1 VWTTYARP
9 VNPVDELSDRYVGQ
23 LAATNPCLAAMM
35 GIAGHDG
42 ELTDYGPDGFAVRH
56 ELAERTLAEL
66 AAVPL
71 GSDAERRAAAVL
83 RERLEIELARFAAGY
98 VEADLNTID
107 SPPQLLRQ
115 AIEVL
120 DQGEQ
125 TVVADM
131 RSRLAGIPEALAGL
145 RVTLERGRQQ
155 GRVSA
160 VRQIVN
166 CARQS
171 KEFADYLDTLPGRY
185 RAETERAGAALLEF
199 ASYLTETLAP
209 AAPVRDAVGRERYA
223 LEARN
228 FLGSDIDL
236 LETYEWGWRELAR
249 LEAEMRAVG
258 SHIRPGE
265 PLPAVLAALDADPA
279 HRSAGAGQF
288 RDWIQELADKA
299 IADLDGVHFDIPEPL
314 RRLDCRV
321 PGSNTGIYYLAPA
334 EDLSRPGTVWYSVT
348 EEQPATWSVPS
359 VMFHEGAPGHHL
371 QLGLNVLNTRTLNR
385 FQRLSAELHV
395 GHSEG
400 WGLYAEQLMDE
411 LGYYELPAHRM
422 GMLAG
427 GQQLRA
433 ARVIVDI
440 GLHLELSIPHGAGF
454 HDGSPWTPELAVE
467 FVRDRSGSIGGEEF
481 ARFQVDRY
489 LGLPGQAIAYKVGE
503 RAWLAARAAAQS
515 RQGSRF
521 DLRTFHKTALDLGP
535 MGLDLLT
542 TELARLLS

>member
-1 VWTTYARP
+1 MLWP
-9 VNPVDELSDRYVGQ
+9 MSDVDALSDRYAGE
-23 LAATNPCLAAMM
+23 LAAADPCLAAMM

-42 ELTDYGPDGFAVRH
+42 ELTDYGPDGFAARH
-56 ELAERTLAEL
+56 ELAERTLAGL
-66 AAVPL
+66 TATPART
-71 GSDAERRAAAVL
+71 DAERRAAAVL
-83 RERLEIELARFAAGY
+83 RDRLEIELARSVAGY
-98 VEADLNTID
+98 VDADLNTID
-107 SPPQLLRQ
+107 SPPQRLRQ

-120 DQGEQ
+120 DQGER
-125 TVVADM
+125 TVEADL
-131 RSRLAGIPEALAGL
+131 RSRLAGIPEALTGL
-145 RVTLERGRQQ
+145 RVSLERGRQQ

-160 VRQIVN
+160 VRQVVN

-171 KEFADYLDTLPGRY
+171 KEFADYLDTLPSPY
-185 RAETERAGAALLEF
+185 RAETERAGAALLDF

-209 AAPVRDAVGRERYA
+209 AAPLRDAVGRERYA

-228 FLGSDIDL
+228 FLGSEIDL
-236 LETYEWGWRELAR
+236 LETYDWGWQELAR
-249 LEAEMRAVG
+249 LEAQMREVG
-258 SHIRPGE
+258 AEIAPGE

-279 HRSAGAGQF
+279 HRVRGADRF
-288 RDWIQELADKA
+288 RAWIQELADKA
-299 IADLDGVHFDIPEPL
+299 IADLDGTHFDIPEPL

-321 PGSNTGIYYLAPA
+321 PSSNTGIYYLAPA
-334 EDLSRPGTVWYSVT
+334 EDLSRPGTVWYAVT
-348 EEQPATWSVPS
+348 EEEPVTWAAPS

-385 FQRLSAELHV
+385 FQRMSAELHV

-400 WGLYAEQLMDE
+400 WGLYAERLMDE
-411 LGYYELPAHRM
+411 LGCYELPAHRM

-440 GLHLELSIPHGAGF
+440 GLHLELDIPRGMGF
-454 HDGSPWTPELAVE
+454 HDGERWTPELAVE
-467 FVRDRSGSIGGEEF
+467 FVLGRSGSIGGEEF

-503 RAWLAARAAAQS
+503 RTWLAAREAARA

-521 DLRTFHKTALDLGP
+521 DLRTFHHTALDLGP

-542 TELARLLS
+542 TELERLLT

>member
-1 VWTTYARP
+1 MH
-9 VNPVDELSDRYVGQ
+9 PVDELSDRYVGQ
-23 LAATNPCLAAMM
+23 LAATDPCLAAMM

-42 ELTDYGPDGFAVRH
+42 ELTDYGPDGFASRR

-66 AAVPL
+66 TAVPL
-71 GSDAERRAAAVL
+71 GTDAERRAAAVL
-83 RERLEIELARFAAGY
+83 RDRLEIELARFAAGH

-107 SPPQLLRQ
+107 SPPQRLRQ
-115 AIEVL
+115 AIELV
-120 DQGEQ
+120 DQGER
-125 TVVADM
+125 TVDADM
-131 RSRLAGIPEALAGL
+131 RSRLAGIPDALAGL

-160 VRQIVN
+160 VRQVAN

-171 KEFADYLDTLPGRY
+171 KEFADYLDTLPSQY
-185 RAETERAGAALLEF
+185 RVEIERAGAALLEF
-199 ASYLTETLAP
+199 ASYLTEGLAP
-209 AAPVRDAVGRERYA
+209 YAPLRDAVGPERYA

-228 FLGSDIDL
+228 FLGSEIDL
-236 LETYEWGWRELAR
+236 LETYEWGWQELAR
-249 LEAEMRAVG
+249 LEAEMRAIG
-258 SHIRPGE
+258 AHIRPGE

-279 HRSAGAGQF
+279 HRVAGADQF
-288 RDWIQELADKA
+288 RGWIQELADQA
-299 IADLDGVHFDIPEPL
+299 IADLEGVHFDIPKPL
-314 RRLDCRV
+314 RQLECRV
-321 PGSNTGIYYLAPA
+321 PSSNTGIYYLAPA
-334 EDLSRPGTVWYSVT
+334 EDLSRPGIVWYSVT

-385 FQRLSAELHV
+385 FQRVSAELHV

-400 WGLYAEQLMDE
+400 WGLYAERLMDE
-411 LGYYELPAHRM
+411 LGYYEIPAHRM

-440 GLHLELSIPHGAGF
+440 GLHLDLPIPHGVGF
-454 HDGSPWTPELAVE
+454 HDGSMWTPELAVE
-467 FVRDRSGSIGGEEF
+467 FVRERSGSIGGEEF
-481 ARFQVDRY
+481 ARYQVDRY

-503 RAWLAARAAAQS
+503 RAWLAARADAQA
-515 RQGSRF
+515 RQGCRF
-521 DLRTFHKTALDLGP
+521 DLRAFHKTALDLGP

-542 TELARLLS
+542 TELSRLLT

>member
-1 VWTTYARP
+1 MLWPMSA
-9 VNPVDELSDRYVGQ
+9 VDELSDRYVGE
-23 LAATNPCLAAMM
+23 LAAADPCLAAMM
-35 GIAGHDG
+35 GIAGQDG
-42 ELTDYGPDGFAVRH
+42 QLTDYSPDGFEARH

-66 AAVPL
+66 TASAT
-71 GSDAERRAAAVL
+71 DTDTERRAAAVL
-83 RERLEIELARFAAGY
+83 RDRLEIELARAVAGY
-98 VEADLNTID
+98 VDADLNTID
-107 SPPQLLRQ
+107 SAPQRLRQ

-120 DQGEQ
+120 DQGER

-131 RSRLAGIPEALAGL
+131 RSRLAGIPDALAGL
-145 RVTLERGRQQ
+145 RVSLERGRQQ

-160 VRQIVN
+160 VRQVVN

-171 KEFADYLDTLPGRY
+171 KEFADYLGTLPAGY
-185 RAETERAGAALLEF
+185 RAETERAGAALVEF

-209 AAPVRDAVGRERYA
+209 AAPTRDAVGRERYA
-223 LEARN
+223 VEARN
-228 FLGSDIDL
+228 FLGSEIDL
-236 LETYEWGWRELAR
+236 LETYEWGWQELAR

-258 SHIRPGE
+258 AEIRPGE

-279 HRSAGAGQF
+279 YRSAGPEQF
-288 RDWIQELADKA
+288 RAWIQELADKA
-299 IADLDGVHFDIPEPL
+299 IADLDGTHFDIPEPL

-348 EEQPATWSVPS
+348 EEEPVTWSAPS

-400 WGLYAEQLMDE
+400 WGLYAERLMDE

-440 GLHLELSIPHGAGF
+440 GLHLELSIPRGVGF
-454 HDGSPWTPELAVE
+454 HDSEPWTPDLAVE

-503 RAWLAARAAAQS
+503 RVWLAARAAARA

-521 DLRTFHKTALDLGP
+521 DLRTFHSTALDLGP

-542 TELARLLS
+542 TELAHLLA

>member
-1 VWTTYARP
+1 MLGP
-9 VNPVDELSDRYVGQ
+9 VSDVDALSDRYVSD
-23 LAATNPCLAAMM
+23 LAAADPCLAAMM

-42 ELTDYGPDGFAVRH
+42 ELADYGPDGFAARH

-66 AAVPL
+66 AATPVE
-71 GSDAERRAAAVL
+71 SDAERRAAAVL
-83 RERLEIELARFAAGY
+83 RDRLEIELARSVAGY
-98 VEADLNTID
+98 VDADLNTID
-107 SPPQLLRQ
+107 SPLQRLRQ

-120 DQGEQ
+120 DQGDR

-131 RSRLAGIPEALAGL
+131 RSRLAGMPEALAGL
-145 RVTLERGRQQ
+145 RVSLERGRQQ

-160 VRQIVN
+160 VRQVVN

-171 KEFADYLDTLPGRY
+171 KEFADYLDTLPSSVRT
-185 RAETERAGAALLEF
+185 ETERAGAALLEF
-199 ASYLTETLAP
+199 ASYLTEGLAP
-209 AAPVRDAVGRERYA
+209 YAPTRDAVGAERYA

-228 FLGSDIDL
+228 FLGSEIDL

-249 LEAEMRAVG
+249 LEADMRAVG
-258 SHIRPGE
+258 AHIRPGE

-279 HRSAGAGQF
+279 HRASGAESF
-288 RDWIQELADKA
+288 RVWIQELADKA
-299 IADLDGVHFDIPEPL
+299 IADLDGTHFDIPEPL
-314 RRLDCRV
+314 RQLECRV

-348 EEQPATWSVPS
+348 EDEPVTWAAPS

-400 WGLYAEQLMDE
+400 WGLYAERLMDE

-433 ARVIVDI
+433 VRVIVDI
-440 GLHLELSIPHGAGF
+440 GLHLELPIPHGVGF
-454 HDGSPWTPELAVE
+454 HDGSVWTPELAVE
-467 FVRDRSGSIGGEEF
+467 FVRERSGSIGGDEF

-503 RAWLAARAAAQS
+503 RVWLAAREAAQA

-521 DLRTFHKTALDLGP
+521 DLRTFHHTALDLGP

-542 TELARLLS
+542 TELERLLT

>member
-1 VWTTYARP
+1 MSD
-9 VNPVDELSDRYVGQ
+9 VDALSDRYVGH
-23 LAATNPCLAAMM
+23 LAAADPCLAAMM

-42 ELTDYGPDGFAVRH
+42 ELTDYGPDGFAARH

-66 AAVPL
+66 AATPVN
-71 GSDAERRAAAVL
+71 SDSERRAAAVL
-83 RERLEIELARFAAGY
+83 RDRLEIDLARSVAGY
-98 VEADLNTID
+98 VDADLNTVD
-107 SPPQLLRQ
+107 GPPQRLRQ

-120 DQGEQ
+120 DQGER

-145 RVTLERGRQQ
+145 RESLERGRQQ

-160 VRQIVN
+160 VRQVVN
-166 CARQS
+166 TARQS
-171 KEFADYLDTLPGRY
+171 KEFADYLGTLPPAY
-185 RAETERAGAALLEF
+185 RAETERAGDALVEF
-199 ASYLTETLAP
+199 ASYLTDVLAP

-228 FLGSDIDL
+228 FLGSEIDL
-236 LETYEWGWRELAR
+236 LETYEWGWQELAR
-249 LEAEMRAVG
+249 LEAEMREVG
-258 SHIRPGE
+258 AQIRPGE

-279 HRSAGAGQF
+279 HRVAGAEQF
-288 RDWIQELADKA
+288 RAWIQELADKA
-299 IADLDGVHFDIPEPL
+299 IADLDGTHFDIPEPL

-348 EEQPATWSVPS
+348 EDEPSTWAVPS

-395 GHSEG
+395 GHGEG
-400 WGLYAEQLMDE
+400 WGIYAERLMDE

-433 ARVIVDI
+433 VRVIVDI
-440 GLHLELSIPHGAGF
+440 GLHLELPIPAGAGF
-454 HDGSPWTPELAVE
+454 HDGAVWTPDLAFE
-467 FVRDRSGSIGGEEF
+467 FVRDRSGSMGGAEF

-503 RAWLAARAAAQS
+503 RVWLAARAAAQA

-521 DLRTFHKTALDLGP
+521 DLRTFHSTALDLGP

-542 TELARLLS
+542 SELATLLT

>member
-1 VWTTYARP
+1 VH
-9 VNPVDELSDRYVGQ
+9 PVDELSDRYVGQ
-23 LAATNPCLAAMM
+23 LAATDPCLAAMM

-42 ELTDYGPDGFAVRH
+42 ELTDYGPDGFASRR

-66 AAVPL
+66 TAVPL
-71 GSDAERRAAAVL
+71 GTDAERRAAAVL
-83 RERLEIELARFAAGY
+83 RDRLEIELARFAAGH

-107 SPPQLLRQ
+107 SPPQRLRQ
-115 AIEVL
+115 AIELV
-120 DQGEQ
+120 DQGER
-125 TVVADM
+125 TVDADM
-131 RSRLAGIPEALAGL
+131 RSRLAGIPDALAGL

-160 VRQIVN
+160 VRQVAN

-171 KEFADYLDTLPGRY
+171 KEFADYLDTLPSQY
-185 RAETERAGAALLEF
+185 RVEIERAGAALLEF
-199 ASYLTETLAP
+199 ASYLTEGLAP
-209 AAPVRDAVGRERYA
+209 YAPLRDAVGPERYA

-228 FLGSDIDL
+228 FLGSEIDL
-236 LETYEWGWRELAR
+236 LETYEWGWQELAR
-249 LEAEMRAVG
+249 LEAEMRAIG
-258 SHIRPGE
+258 AHIRPGE

-279 HRSAGAGQF
+279 HRVAGADQF
-288 RDWIQELADKA
+288 RGWIQELADQA
-299 IADLDGVHFDIPEPL
+299 IADLEGVHFDIPKPL
-314 RRLDCRV
+314 RQLECRV
-321 PGSNTGIYYLAPA
+321 PSSNTGIYYLAPA
-334 EDLSRPGTVWYSVT
+334 EDLSRPGIVWYSVT

-385 FQRLSAELHV
+385 FQRVSAELHV

-400 WGLYAEQLMDE
+400 WGLYAERLMDE
-411 LGYYELPAHRM
+411 LGYYEIPAHRM

-440 GLHLELSIPHGAGF
+440 GLHLDLPIPHGVGF
-454 HDGSPWTPELAVE
+454 HDGSMWTPELAVE
-467 FVRDRSGSIGGEEF
+467 FVRERSGSIGGEEF
-481 ARFQVDRY
+481 ARYQVDRY

-503 RAWLAARAAAQS
+503 RAWLAARADAQA

-521 DLRTFHKTALDLGP
+521 DLRAFHKTALDLGP

-542 TELARLLS
+542 TELSRLLT

>member
-1 VWTTYARP
+1 MLGP
-9 VNPVDELSDRYVGQ
+9 VSDVDALSDRYVSD
-23 LAATNPCLAAMM
+23 LAAADPCLAAMM

-42 ELTDYGPDGFAVRH
+42 ELADYGPDGFAARH

-66 AAVPL
+66 AATPAE
-71 GSDAERRAAAVL
+71 SDAERRAAAVL
-83 RERLEIELARFAAGY
+83 RDRLEIELARSVAGY
-98 VEADLNTID
+98 VDADLNTID
-107 SPPQLLRQ
+107 SPLQRLRQ

-120 DQGEQ
+120 DQGDR

-131 RSRLAGIPEALAGL
+131 RSRLAGMPEALAGL
-145 RVTLERGRQQ
+145 RVSLERGRQQ

-160 VRQIVN
+160 VRQVVN

-171 KEFADYLDTLPGRY
+171 KEFADYLDTLPSSVRT
-185 RAETERAGAALLEF
+185 ETERAGAALLEF
-199 ASYLTETLAP
+199 ASYLTEGLAP
-209 AAPVRDAVGRERYA
+209 YAPTRDAVGAERYA

-228 FLGSDIDL
+228 FLGSEIDL

-249 LEAEMRAVG
+249 LEADMRAVG
-258 SHIRPGE
+258 AHIRPGE

-279 HRSAGAGQF
+279 YRATGAESF
-288 RDWIQELADKA
+288 RVWIQELADKA
-299 IADLDGVHFDIPEPL
+299 IADLDGIHFDIPEPL
-314 RRLDCRV
+314 RQLECRV

-348 EEQPATWSVPS
+348 EDEPVTWAAPS

-400 WGLYAEQLMDE
+400 WGLYAERLMDE

-433 ARVIVDI
+433 VRVIVDI
-440 GLHLELSIPHGAGF
+440 GLHLELAIPHGAGF
-454 HDGSPWTPELAVE
+454 HDGSVWTPELAVE
-467 FVRDRSGSIGGEEF
+467 FVRERSGSIGGDEF

-503 RAWLAARAAAQS
+503 RVWLAAREAAQA
-515 RQGSRF
+515 RQASRF
-521 DLRTFHKTALDLGP
+521 DLRTFHHTALDLGP

-542 TELARLLS
+542 TELERLLT